1 MFIEPI
7 SPLVSKQELDMELSL
22 DRLIDNL
29 SRIDVIRTE
38 QAHVLLDRFRQD
50 IRNSNSVNI
59 SKYIRSDLP
68 RKKEDLERV
77 LLSVREST
85 RKSII
90 RTIAL
95 YDWASK
101 IDEYLDQIKSSEKDI
116 KEKVLSLI
124 KEISLTNKNMA
135 VTDSRI
141 VSFNFRKKDDIEKT
155 NGYNSITSGSISNSI
170 STRFVPA
177 AAVLKFSRSL
187 FLKNTYVDYT
197 EEVSDTSV
205 IGEKKYDI
213 IQDDLQVNLSVKN
226 SEAFNIVD
234 FGLDIPFEI
243 GFVYSIDASNRKE
256 DITELVIGNN
266 IQVNSVLA
274 IEKTKDSSL
283 DNTSVHSYTLIFP
296 KPVSNVV
303 IELKIS
309 SFDTY
314 PLKLYSLVNSAGSI
328 IKDFSLFESMII
340 DRRLIGSIYSEKKL
354 EIDKEIATGLVK
366 EVSRPSSLRAITF
379 SRCNVYSITSKNISV
394 TLVKPFQSDLKI
406 RRFEFYVDAYDP
418 LQLIR
423 YSLLSGENE
432 KQDIS
437 PINSNPVSPT
447 RITYED
453 VLPKEV
459 QLEIR
464 IPIVSSYLPVVH
476 GISMII
482 GEVNLWKILG
492 K

>member
-187 FLKNTYVDYT
+187 FLKNTQHT
-197 EEVSDTSV
+197 H
-205 IGEKKYDI
+205 
-213 IQDDLQVNLSVKN
+213 
-226 SEAFNIVD
+226 
-234 FGLDIPFEI
+234 
-243 GFVYSIDASNRKE
+243 SN
-256 DITELVIGNN
+256 N
-266 IQVNSVLA
+266 
-274 IEKTKDSSL
+274 
-283 DNTSVHSYTLIFP
+283 Y
-296 KPVSNVV
+296 
-303 IELKIS
+303 
-309 SFDTY
+309 
-314 PLKLYSLVNSAGSI
+314 
-328 IKDFSLFESMII
+328 
-340 DRRLIGSIYSEKKL
+340 
-354 EIDKEIATGLVK
+354 
-366 EVSRPSSLRAITF
+366 
-379 SRCNVYSITSKNISV
+379 
-394 TLVKPFQSDLKI
+394 
-406 RRFEFYVDAYDP
+406 
-418 LQLIR
+418 
-423 YSLLSGENE
+423 
-432 KQDIS
+432 
-437 PINSNPVSPT
+437 
-447 RITYED
+447 
-453 VLPKEV
+453 
-459 QLEIR
+459 
-464 IPIVSSYLPVVH
+464 
-476 GISMII
+476 
-482 GEVNLWKILG
+482 
-492 K
+492 

>member
-7 SPLVSKQELDMELSL
+7 APLVSKQELDMELSL
-22 DRLIDNL
+22 DRLINNL

-50 IRNSNSVNI
+50 IRGSNAVNI

-68 RKKEDLERV
+68 RKKEDLERI

-95 YDWASK
+95 YDWTSK

-124 KEISLTNKNMA
+124 KEISLTNRNTA

-141 VSFNFRKKDDIEKT
+141 VSFNFRKKDDIDKT
-155 NGYNSITSGSISNSI
+155 NGYNSITSGSVSNSI
-170 STRFVPA
+170 STQFLPA
-177 AAVLKFSRSL
+177 ATVLTFSRSL
-187 FLKNTYVDYT
+187 FLRNTYVDYT
-197 EEVSDTSV
+197 EEVSNTSV

-213 IQDDLQVNLSVKN
+213 VQDDLQINLSIKN
-226 SEAFNIVD
+226 AAPFNIVD

-243 GFVYSIDASNRKE
+243 ISVYSIDSSNRKE

-274 IEKTKDSSL
+274 IEKTRDSSL
-283 DNTSVHSYTLIFP
+283 DNTSIHSYTLIFP
-296 KPVSNVV
+296 KPVTNVIV
-303 IELKIS
+303 DVKVS

-314 PLKLYSLVNSAGSI
+314 PLKLYNLVNSAGAV
-328 IKDFSLFESMII
+328 IKSFSLFESMII
-340 DRRLIGSIYSEKKL
+340 DRRLIGSTYSEKKL
-354 EIDKEIATGLVK
+354 EIDKQIATGLVK
-366 EVSRPSSLRAITF
+366 EVSRPSSVRAITF
-379 SRCNVYSITSKNISV
+379 SRCNVYAITSKNISV
-394 TLVKPFQSDLKI
+394 SLIKPFQSDLKI
-406 RRFEFYVDAYDP
+406 RRFEFYVDSYDP

-447 RITYED
+447 RITFED

-459 QLEIR
+459 QLEIT
-464 IPIVSSYLPVVH
+464 IPVVTSYLPVVH
-476 GISMII
+476 GISMVI
-482 GEVNLWKILG
+482 GEVNL
-492 K
+492 